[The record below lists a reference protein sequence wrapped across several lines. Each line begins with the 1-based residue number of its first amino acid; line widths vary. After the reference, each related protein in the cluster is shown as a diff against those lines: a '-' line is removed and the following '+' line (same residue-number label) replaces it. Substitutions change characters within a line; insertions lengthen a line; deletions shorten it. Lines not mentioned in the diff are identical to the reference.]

1 MYEQLSSHISLC
13 NGCYKLSLPWKD
25 PCTTVPDS
33 LLLSQRRLLS
43 LLKRLRR
50 DPELL
55 AKYDRIVQHQWQAG
69 IVTIVENPAHQDGN
83 WV

>member
-1 MYEQLSSHISLC
+1 MYEQLRSHISLC
-13 NGCYKLSLPWKD
+13 NGYYKLSLPWKD
-25 PCTTVPDS
+25 PCTTVPDN

-55 AKYDRIVQHQWQAG
+55 AEYDRI
-69 IVTIVENPAHQDGN
+69 I
-83 WV
+83 